1 MTRKDLDRIVRDEER
16 EHGPHANATPS
27 THPKAAEL
35 QARLAK
41 VIAPA
46 THAADVR
53 VIVQILGDHRGLGTP
68 NGEERVRL
76 VTRLYAALTD
86 MRIKVDLE
94 DLLGA
99 FGAGPWEKT

>member
-1 MTRKDLDRIVRDEER
+1 MTRKELDRHIRDEER
-16 EHGPHANATPS
+16 EYGPHTNATPS

-53 VIVQILGDHRGLGTP
+53 VIVQILNNERNTGNPIGQ
-68 NGEERVRL
+68 ERVRL
-76 VTRLYAALTD
+76 VTRLHTALTD

-99 FGAGPWEKT
+99 FGAGRWEKT

>member
-1 MTRKDLDRIVRDEER
+1 M
-16 EHGPHANATPS
+16 TPS

-35 QARLAK
+35 QARLSK

-46 THAADVR
+46 THAPDVR
-53 VIVQILGDHRGLGTP
+53 VIVQILNNERGTGNPVGD
-68 NGEERVRL
+68 ERVCL
-76 VTRLYAALTD
+76 VNRLYAALTD

-99 FGAGPWEKT
+99 FGAGRWEPE

>member
-1 MTRKDLDRIVRDEER
+1 MTRKELDRRVRDEER
-16 EHGPHANATPS
+16 EHGPHASATRS

-53 VIVQILGDHRGLGTP
+53 VIVQIL
-68 NGEERVRL
+68 NNERNTGNPIGQERIRL
-76 VTRLYAALTD
+76 VTRLYATLTD

-99 FGAGPWEKT
+99 FGAGRWEPE

>member
-1 MTRKDLDRIVRDEER
+1 MTRQQLDRRVRDEER
-16 EHGPHANATPS
+16 ERGPHTSATPS

-53 VIVQILGDHRGLGTP
+53 VIVQILSDHRGLGTP
-68 NGEERVRL
+68 KGEERVRL
-76 VTRLYAALTD
+76 VTNLYAAMTD
-86 MRIKVDLE
+86 MRLKVDLE

-99 FGAGPWEKT
+99 FGAGRWEPQ

>member
-1 MTRKDLDRIVRDEER
+1 MRRRNSVLEELRNLMNDTRD
-16 EHGPHANATPS
+16 ASTPS
-27 THPKAAEL
+27 THPQADEL

-68 NGEERVRL
+68 KGEERVRL

-86 MRIKVDLE
+86 MRIRVDIE

-99 FGAGPWEKT
+99 FGAGRWEPQ